1 MAEKRNTPE
10 PEEEKARKHASV
22 DMPTELEARFLRVG
36 DKLYRSAHDKDPVA
50 TISPDRIKARDAR
63 ALPDLIRLAK
73 ANGWTALRIKG
84 DTEFK
89 RAAYLAA
96 SAQGLTIEGYRPDAR
111 TRAAAQRD
119 QAQQAGSASA
129 RTGTRAAGE
138 AKSQEPT
145 SRTGRTVR
153 DAKEK
158 PDQHINLAERF
169 RRQSHADN
177 AKDPQLR
184 PAQSHVAHAMTIAAR
199 RFPAD
204 EDRRNSF
211 VDQRKEEVASRI
223 ERGEQIAGVQI
234 RQQRDERVRAI
245 QQSQIVQ
252 RQRSPNGR

>member
-1 MAEKRNTPE
+1 MAEKTNPPE
-10 PEEEKARKHASV
+10 PDEEKARKRNSV
-22 DMPTELEARFLRVG
+22 EMPKELEARFLRVG
-36 DKLYRSAHDKDPVA
+36 DKLYRSAHDKDAVA

-138 AKSQEPT
+138 AESQERR
-145 SRTGRTVR
+145 SRTARQTR

-158 PDQHINLAERF
+158 PDQQTHLAERF
-169 RRQSHADN
+169 RRQSHGEN

-184 PAQSHVAHAMTIAAR
+184 RAQSHVAYAMTIAAR

-204 EDRRNSF
+204 EGRRTGF

-223 ERGEQIAGVQI
+223 ERGEQIAGVQV
-234 RQQRDERVRAI
+234 RQQRDERVRSI
-245 QQSQIVQ
+245 QQSQILQ
-252 RQRSPNGR
+252 RQRSPHGR